1 MRTKFVRTARSELRF
16 CLFVILLL
24 LLLQLVSIRNEDLQT
39 NPNLTRL
46 WLQAGNHHSI
56 VWWNPLSV
64 LIQQTFTGNH
74 YRNLVA
80 SAGRYCRPFAT
91 AYPFDTTVNHDSQ
104 SPADSLVDSAQD
116 RLTDCDQLSQSLDTS
131 RTDSSDNS
139 LDILLPE
146 LLIETEPV
154 QLMNELLIQLTR
166 IPRPKSILF
175 PLREL
180 LPI

>member
-1 MRTKFVRTARSELRF
+1 MASGRQPPHHCLVQSFECPDLPDFHPGITQPRSIQRGDTVVQLPQRT
-16 CLFVILLL
+16 
-24 LLLQLVSIRNEDLQT
+24 
-39 NPNLTRL
+39 
-46 WLQAGNHHSI
+46 
-56 VWWNPLSV
+56 
-64 LIQQTFTGNH
+64 
-74 YRNLVA
+74 
-80 SAGRYCRPFAT
+80 
-91 AYPFDTTVNHDSQ
+91 PFDTTVNRHPQ
-104 SPADSLVDSAQD
+104 SPSDSLVDSAQN
-116 RLTDCDQLSQSLDTS
+116 RLTDRDQLSQSSDTS

-154 QLMNELLIQLTR
+154 QLMNELLTQLTR